1 MEAVVIHQ
9 SPPTKTLL
17 ALLLEEKMHL
27 VKHPT
32 RSLKK
37 KKKSLK
43 LVVVVPSL

>member
-9 SPPTKTLL
+9 SPTKTLL

-32 RSLKK
+32 QSLKK
-37 KKKSLK
+37 KKIIETSG
-43 LVVVVPSL
+43 SRS